1 MSTHARP
8 LAVWLAAATD
18 SQLSALFEARGVRPD
33 SSWSDFFD
41 AAEHLLDPASIERM
55 LPRLTLQEATAL
67 RRAVDRTAG
76 SAADGEDVV
85 AEGEPDDTTAALV
98 AVALLRPDGTA
109 YPPIVDAVTARDLPP
124 VLRPRPTASSSEI
137 AEAHAAERAFTS
149 VAALADLLMMARE
162 APLALLTSG
171 SLAAGEKRRLG
182 DAGLPVDIMD
192 DLVMLA
198 EDAALVTTTHRQLR
212 LTSTG
217 ESWLR
222 LAALERWTR
231 LSEAFRAAL
240 PSGLRT
246 SAGGWLSVPLW
257 DHQHPWDPSW
267 HERCAALRS
276 RARLLGLIADDD
288 SEPAWAVP
296 IREGRNVEV
305 DALQRLLPA
314 EVDRIFLQNDL
325 SAIAPGPLAPAL
337 DVRLRGIASRE
348 SAAQA
353 SSYRFTAE
361 SISHAIASGETA
373 SSILDFLAQLS
384 LTGIPQPLEYLVT
397 QTAQRHGLVRVFAD
411 PETERTRVTSQDST
425 LLDAM
430 GVDQALRPLGLSRDA
445 SGLTSRV
452 GRDTVYWALTDA
464 RYPATIVGADGQP
477 QIVDR
482 NPAPSTGDPAPLS
495 YDALIARLRA
505 HQGPDA
511 DAAWLD
517 RELEAA
523 VRTKAVLLV
532 AVGMPD
538 GSTRE
543 LLLEATGLGGG
554 RLRGRDRAADVER
567 TLPVRSILSARVF
580 DPSPTPPTTS
590 SP

>member
-8 LAVWLAAATD
+8 LAVWLAAASD
-18 SQLSALFEARGVRPD
+18 SQLAALFEAHGVRTD

-41 AAEHLLDPASIERM
+41 AAEALLEPASIERM
-55 LPRLTLQEATAL
+55 LPRLTLSEATAL
-67 RRAVDRTAG
+67 RRAVDGAAG
-76 SAADGEDVV
+76 GTGDPADGSTD
-85 AEGEPDDTTAALV
+85 GSSALI
-98 AVALLRPDGTA
+98 ALALLRPDGIPS
-109 YPPIVDAVTARDLPP
+109 PPVVDAVMTRTVPPGITAVAAAP
-124 VLRPRPTASSSEI
+124 ASEI

-162 APLALLTSG
+162 TPLALLTSG
-171 SLAAGEKRRLG
+171 NLAAGEKRRLA

-192 DLVMLA
+192 ALIALA
-198 EDAALVTTTHRQLR
+198 GDASLVTTTHRQLR
-212 LTSTG
+212 TTSLGDT
-217 ESWLR
+217 WLR
-222 LAALERWTR
+222 LTASERWTR
-231 LSEAFRAAL
+231 LAEAFRRAL
-240 PSGLRT
+240 PRGLHT
-246 SAGGWLSVPLW
+246 ASGGWLPVPLW
-257 DHQHPWDPSW
+257 EHQHPWDPSW
-267 HERCAALRS
+267 PERCAAIRD
-276 RARLLGLIADDD
+276 RARILGLIAEGD

-296 IREGRNVEV
+296 IREGHAPDV
-305 DALQRLLPA
+305 ASLQRLLPA

-337 DVRLRGIASRE
+337 DVRLRAIAARE

-361 SISHAIASGETA
+361 SVSHALATGETA
-373 SSILDFLAQLS
+373 SSILDFLAGLS

-397 QTAQRHGLVRVFAD
+397 QTAQRHGLVRVFA
-411 PETERTRVTSQDST
+411 EAGSGRTRVSSADDT

-430 GVDQALRPLGLSRDA
+430 GVDQSLRPLGLSRDA
-445 SGLTSRV
+445 AGLTSRV

-477 QIVDR
+477 EVVDR
-482 NPAPSTGDPAPLS
+482 NPAPAAAEASAAS

-523 VRTKAVLLV
+523 VRAKAVLLV
-532 AVGMPD
+532 EVGMPD

-543 LLLEATGLGGG
+543 LLLEASGLGGG

-567 TLPVRSILSARVF
+567 TLPVRSIRSARVF
-580 DPSPTPPTTS
+580 DPSLPPPTTA

>member
-8 LAVWLAAATD
+8 LAVWLAAASD
-18 SQLSALFEARGVRPD
+18 SQLSALFEARGVRLD

-41 AAEHLLDPASIERM
+41 AAEELLDPSSIERL
-55 LPRLTLQEATAL
+55 LPRLSLPEAIAL
-67 RRAVDRTAG
+67 HRAATSGGDVG
-76 SAADGEDVV
+76 ADLGGE
-85 AEGEPDDTTAALV
+85 GDDLKDETAALV
-98 AVALLRPDGTA
+98 ALALLRPDGAA
-109 YPPIVDAVTARDLPP
+109 YPPVIDAVAARDAPSALAPA
-124 VLRPRPTASSSEI
+124 TASPASEI

-149 VAALADLLMMARE
+149 VGALADLLMMARKT
-162 APLALLTSG
+162 PLGLLTSG
-171 SLAAGEKRRLG
+171 SLAAGEKRRLTE
-182 DAGLPVDIMD
+182 AGLPVDVMD
-192 DLVMLA
+192 ALVALA
-198 EDAALVTTTHRQLR
+198 AEAELVTTAHRQLR
-212 LTSTG
+212 LTAAG
-217 ESWLR
+217 EGWLR
-222 LAALERWTR
+222 LAAPERWSR
-231 LSEAFRAAL
+231 LTEAFRASL
-240 PSGLRT
+240 PRGLRT
-246 SAGGWLSVPLW
+246 AAGGWLPVPAW
-257 DHQHPWDPSW
+257 EHQHPWDPSW
-267 HERCAALRS
+267 RERCATFRD

-296 IREGRNVEV
+296 VRAGHRPEIA
-305 DALQRLLPA
+305 ALQRLLPA

-337 DVRLRGIASRE
+337 DVRLRGIAARE

-361 SISHAIASGETA
+361 SVSHALASGETA
-373 SSILDFLAQLS
+373 SSILDFLDQLS

-397 QTAQRHGLVRVFAD
+397 QTAQRHGLVRVFTH
-411 PETERTRVTSQDST
+411 PGTERTRIASDDAT

-430 GVDQALRPLGLSRDA
+430 GVDQSLRPLALSRDA
-445 SGLTSRV
+445 AGLTSRV

-464 RYPATIVGADGQP
+464 RYPATIVGADGRP
-477 QIVDR
+477 QVVDR
-482 NPAPSTGDPAPLS
+482 NPVPAADESSAAS

-505 HQGPDA
+505 HEGPDA

-532 AVGMPD
+532 EVAMPD

-543 LLLEATGLGGG
+543 LLLEASGLGGG

-567 TLPVRSILSARVF
+567 TLPVKSIRSARVF
-580 DPSPTPPTTS
+580 DPTLAPPTTS